1 MTHNSITPTIEKA
14 MRSHAGPPMAKA
26 LPHPMKS
33 PAPIEPPIA
42 MNCRCRPFKERFSG
56 DVSPSTGFEV
66 SSNEEIARSRR
77 LKESAN
83 LTAKL
88 TFLFAGT
95 VDGHPFV
102 SRG

>member
-1 MTHNSITPTIEKA
+1 MTHKSITPTMEKA
-14 MRSHAGPPMAKA
+14 MRSHAGPPIAKA

-42 MNCRCRPFKERFSG
+42 INCRCRPFKERFSG

-66 SSNEEIARSRR
+66 SSNEEIAISRR
-77 LKESAN
+77 LKESKN
-83 LTAKL
+83 LTTKL
-88 TFLFAGT
+88 TFRFAGM
-95 VDGHPFV
+95 VGGDPFV